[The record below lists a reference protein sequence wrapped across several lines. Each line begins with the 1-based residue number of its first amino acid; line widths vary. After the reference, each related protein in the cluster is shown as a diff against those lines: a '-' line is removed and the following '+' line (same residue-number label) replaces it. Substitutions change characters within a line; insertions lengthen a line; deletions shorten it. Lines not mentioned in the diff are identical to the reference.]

1 MTSLVRSLFRVL
13 SSLKTSD
20 DIEQNN
26 ESSMLS
32 SRSMF
37 VGGIDFDSDD
47 NDGIDGD
54 DRDEFVDDNLKAI

>member
-1 MTSLVRSLFRVL
+1 VTSLVRSLFRVL

>member
-54 DRDEFVDDNLKAI
+54 DRDEFVDDNLKAV